1 MTCLVY
7 EDREDKKIRFMR
19 TYFEQTPDKGMTV
32 QQVQLGLMVN
42 KSESNEFSKV
52 KKYRSVMK
60 QNEEGKIYM
69 VGVALRENGRLE
81 FYSDFMLVNE

>member
-1 MTCLVY
+1 
-7 EDREDKKIRFMR
+7 
-19 TYFEQTPDKGMTV
+19 
-32 QQVQLGLMVN
+32 MVN
-42 KSESNEFSKV
+42 KSESTEYSKV